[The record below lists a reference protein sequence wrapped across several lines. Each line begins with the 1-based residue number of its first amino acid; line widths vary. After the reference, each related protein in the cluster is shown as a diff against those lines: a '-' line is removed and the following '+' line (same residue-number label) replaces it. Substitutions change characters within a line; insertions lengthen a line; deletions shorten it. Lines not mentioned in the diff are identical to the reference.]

1 MKQEE
6 IKYKP
11 LVCNITPVYRF
22 IDGDDAEVFWV
33 DAHNC
38 AFYTYNNSKYSKKTR
53 LIDGKNWWILWPYIP
68 ENVETIDKKDN
79 IKDKAKWLAAKA
91 KWFVDDS
98 SRTEDIDKE
107 WDFEKHKIIEV

>member
-22 IDGDDAEVFWV
+22 IDGDEAEEFLADAQ
-33 DAHNC
+33 NC
-38 AFYTYNNSKYSKKTR
+38 AFYTYNNAKYSKKTR
-53 LIDGKNWWILWPYIP
+53 LLDGKNWWVLWPYIP
-68 ENVETIDKKDN
+68 ENVKTIDKKDN
-79 IKDKAKWLAAKA
+79 IKNKA

-98 SRTEDIDKE
+98 SITEDIDKE
-107 WDFEKHKIIEV
+107 WDFEKHKVIEV

>member
-1 MKQEE
+1 MSKEE

-22 IDGDDAEVFWV
+22 IDGDDAEEFWA
-33 DAHNC
+33 DAQNC
-38 AFYTYNNSKYSKKTR
+38 AFYTYYNNAKSSKKPR
-53 LIDGKNWWILWPYIP
+53 LLDGKDWWILWPYVP
-68 ENVETIDKKDN
+68 ENVETIEENDN
-79 IKDKAKWLAAKA
+79 IKSKA

-107 WDFEKHKIIEV
+107 WDFEKHKVIE